1 MKEGKRGRFWES
13 FTNFDDPIFCYIVV
27 VGGDYTKKMNDVH
40 DVVEYD
46 MQPGHG
52 KHIQYGNGFGLMPES
67 IFVFLGP
74 DPGLA
79 GDVKRNKKIGT
90 IDTLWGARFRVTL
103 DLIIHSHIKRKW
115 ASVFSVVWGTYRLPS
130 IQLHRN
136 GFLRIIN
143 AVNGNKNHRFI
154 YKVELGRWYNIRIE
168 QVDENWMKKV
178 NEGVLREGK

>member
-1 MKEGKRGRFWES
+1 M
-13 FTNFDDPIFCYIVV
+13 
-27 VGGDYTKKMNDVH
+27 
-40 DVVEYD
+40 
-46 MQPGHG
+46 
-52 KHIQYGNGFGLMPES
+52 
-67 IFVFLGP
+67 
-74 DPGLA
+74 
-79 GDVKRNKKIGT
+79 GT

-178 NEGVLREGK
+178 NEGVLREG